1 MTARSVRAKVKKSYP
16 ADALSVRRWEA
27 AKTHRLNQAH
37 WQYAQEQSVNA
48 DLQDWL
54 AILRTRCTYERDNNP
69 LVDGIVFTHYV
80 DIVGK
85 DGPELQVQSESST
98 YNEWLE
104 GHWRRWFK
112 APTPNPKVS
121 GASLLRLW
129 VQSLWRAGEFLAQ
142 KVTARAGT
150 PVSMRLMPVDP
161 RRLGTP
167 SDVASDDDVVM
178 GIRFSRDGTPKQY
191 YIQKSEAFGGI
202 NLSTEYD
209 PIPPD
214 DIVHFFLLREE
225 DQARGVPW
233 LGSSLQ
239 TAADISDYDAE
250 VLETARQAANQGV
263 YWYTQ
268 HPNAPYLDVNDQE
281 TLERGTQSTGPP
293 GWQPAMLTPQQPTTQ
308 YPDYHSER
316 LREIGRPVAMPL
328 MVIKLDAGQ
337 HNYSSARFDGRNYD
351 RACEVIQC
359 AISGTPKATG
369 PLSELVDDVAREADL
384 YDRSQRRAA
393 PERPEE
399 VTYEW
404 TWSRPPQVDR
414 EKESAADRAD
424 MEMAIA
430 APQDIAAA
438 RGTTLDALIAKQQR
452 ANEKL
457 EAAGLPPIPMILPKG
472 SAYARRGDLKAAAT
486 DEPTPVPGDA
496 TDSEDAEETDAET
509 VSSGD

>member
-1 MTARSVRAKVKKSYP
+1 MTARSVRAKVKRSYP
-16 ADALSVRRWEA
+16 ADALSARRWEA

-37 WQYAQEQSVNA
+37 WQNAREQSVNV
-48 DLQDWL
+48 DLQDYL
-54 AILRTRCTYERDNNP
+54 ATLRTRCTYERDNNP

-80 DIVGK
+80 DIVGR
-85 DGPELQVQSESST
+85 DGPELQVQSDSST

-104 GHWRRWFK
+104 AHWRKWFK

-121 GASLLRLW
+121 GAALLRLW

-142 KVTARAGT
+142 KVTAKADSL
-150 PVSMRLMPVDP
+150 VQMRLRPIHP
-161 RRLGTP
+161 RRLATP
-167 SDVASDDDVVM
+167 MAMAGRDDIVM
-178 GIRFSRDGTPKQY
+178 GIQFSREGEPQRY
-191 YIQKSEAFGGI
+191 FIQEEQAFGT
-202 NLSTEYD
+202 LAYSTETAS
-209 PIPPD
+209 IPPD

-225 DQARGVPW
+225 DQARGFPW
-233 LGSSLQ
+233 LGSSLPS
-239 TAADISDYDAE
+239 TADLRDYDAE
-250 VLETARQAANQGV
+250 TLESARQAANLGV
-263 YWYTQ
+263 YWHTVD
-268 HPNAPYLDVNDQE
+268 PNAPYLDVNEQE

-293 GWQPAMLTPQQPTTQ
+293 GWQPKMLTPQQPTTQ
-308 YPDYHSER
+308 YSEFHDER
-316 LREIGRPVAMPL
+316 LREVGRPVAMPL

-359 AISGTPKATG
+359 AISGTAKATG
-369 PLSELVDDVAREADL
+369 PLSELVDDVDREAGL
-384 YDRSQRRAA
+384 YERAQRMNP

-424 MEMAIA
+424 MEMMIA
-430 APQDIAAA
+430 SPQDIAAA
-438 RGTTLDALIAKQQR
+438 RGTTLDTLIAKLQR

-486 DEPTPVPGDA
+486 DGPTPVPGDA
-496 TDSEDAEETDAET
+496 TDSEDVEETDAET
-509 VSSGD
+509 VSSND

>member
-1 MTARSVRAKVKKSYP
+1 MTARSVRAKVKRSYP
-16 ADALSVRRWEA
+16 ASPLSVRRWEV

-37 WQYAQEQSVNA
+37 WVWAQEQSINA

-54 AILRTRCTYERDNNP
+54 STLRTRCTYERDNNP
-69 LVDGIVFTHYV
+69 LIDGVVFTHYV

-85 DGPELQVQSESST
+85 DGPELQVQSDSAT
-98 YNEWLE
+98 YNDWLE
-104 GHWRRWFK
+104 RHWRQWFR
-112 APTPNPKVS
+112 APTPNPRIS
-121 GASLLRLW
+121 GAALLRLW

-142 KVTARAGT
+142 KVTVNADT
-150 PVSMRLMPVDP
+150 PVGMRLMPIDP

-167 SDVASDDDVVM
+167 ADITANHDVVM
-178 GIRFSRDGTPKQY
+178 GIRFSKDGTPTQY
-191 YIQKSEAFGGI
+191 YVQKAEAFGGLD
-202 NLSTEYD
+202 LSMNYE

-214 DIVHFFLLREE
+214 DIVHFFLIREE

-239 TAADISDYDAE
+239 TTADLRDYDAE

-263 YWYTQ
+263 YWYTD

-281 TLERGTQSTGPP
+281 TLERGMQATGPP
-293 GWQPAMLTPQQPTTQ
+293 GWRPAMLTPQQPTTQ

-328 MVIKLDAGQ
+328 MIIKLDAGQ

-369 PLSELVDDVAREADL
+369 PLNELVDDVAREAGL
-384 YDRSQRRAA
+384 YERSQRRAP

-399 VTYEW
+399 VIYEW

-414 EKESAADRAD
+414 DKESAADRAD
-424 MEMAIA
+424 MEMGIA

-438 RGTTLDALIAKQQR
+438 RGTTLDSLIAKQQR
-452 ANEKL
+452 ANERL
-457 EAAGLPPIPMILPKG
+457 ERAQLPPIPMILPRG
-472 SAYARRGDLKAAAT
+472 SAYARRGDLKVAAS
-486 DEPTPVPGDA
+486 DEPMPTPGDA
-496 TDSEDAEETDAET
+496 KDEEEADAET
-509 VSSGD
+509 VSTSD